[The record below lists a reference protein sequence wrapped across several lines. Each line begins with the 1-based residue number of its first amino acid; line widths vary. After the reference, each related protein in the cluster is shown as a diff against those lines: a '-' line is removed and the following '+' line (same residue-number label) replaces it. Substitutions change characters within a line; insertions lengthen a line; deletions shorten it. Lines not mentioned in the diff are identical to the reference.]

1 MDSSEIGKQ
10 QSEVNDANWRI
21 NNMNEFSH
29 LDSKGDVKMV
39 DVTDKTATERMAK
52 AEGKIHLQQAT
63 IALIQDDSIPKG
75 NVLTTAKIA
84 GIQSAKKTAEII
96 PMCHQLNLSFVDMEF
111 ELGRELVIIRSIVK
125 TREATGVEMEA
136 LTAVS
141 TAALTMYDMCKA
153 VDKTM
158 TIGAI
163 KLVEKIGGKSDHA
176 VEYRPSVGIIT
187 MSDSISADK
196 SEDKSGPILVK
207 GFADSG
213 CKADHQKVLPDGTEE
228 LIPMIESWIKDGVE
242 LIITTGG
249 TGLGPRD
256 LTIQLVENK
265 FDSKLPGIEQAL
277 HAYGRGKV
285 KTAML
290 SRLTAGVINGAIVIC
305 LPGSTGAVKDALKVL
320 IPTIFHSFHMMKG
333 EKH

>member
-1 MDSSEIGKQ
+1 
-10 QSEVNDANWRI
+10 
-21 NNMNEFSH
+21 MNEFSH

-213 CKADHQKVLPDGTEE
+213 CKADHQKVLPDGSEE
-228 LIPMIESWIKDGVE
+228 LIPTIESWIKDGVE

-256 LTIQLVENK
+256 LTLQLVENK